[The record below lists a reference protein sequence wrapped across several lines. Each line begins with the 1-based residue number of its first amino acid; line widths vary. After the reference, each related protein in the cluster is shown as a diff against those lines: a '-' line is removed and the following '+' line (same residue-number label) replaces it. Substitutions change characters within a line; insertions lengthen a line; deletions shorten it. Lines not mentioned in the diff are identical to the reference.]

1 MVVYQMITISNGK
14 HVYTYIYIYIYY
26 IIYYNIYTSPFRPVG
41 SLNLSPSLAGCLVL
55 WLHLVFE
62 EACED
67 HSPGR
72 TMMFWPVF
80 FRQFLEMFI

>member
-1 MVVYQMITISNGK
+1 MSIHFSWLYIKLSPFLMVNM
-14 HVYTYIYIYIYY
+14 YIRIY
-26 IIYYNIYTSPFRPVG
+26 IYTSPFRPVG

-55 WLHLVFE
+55 WLHLVCE

-72 TMMFWPVF
+72 TMMFRPVVF
-80 FRQFLEMFI
+80 FCQFLEMFI